1 MEALEVLGDLLEDLE
16 YLAIV
21 IVVEGPRDV
30 EALHHLGFEGRVD
43 VCSRVKVSD
52 ADLVESFVQEG
63 VPVVI
68 LTDFDEEGRRLNRD
82 LTRILERRGVK
93 VEIGLRRRF
102 GRLMAALGVY
112 AIEDLDD
119 VVSRQ

>member
-1 MEALEVLGDLLEDLE
+1 MEALEVLGDLLEDLG
-16 YLAIV
+16 YLV
-21 IVVEGPRDV
+21 GVVVVEGPRDV
-30 EALHHLGFEGRVD
+30 EALRLLGFEGRVD

-52 ADLVESFVQEG
+52 ADLVESFVQDG

-93 VEIGLRRRF
+93 VEVGLRRRF

-112 AIEDLDD
+112 AIGLTSSTQTSD
-119 VVSRQ
+119 

>member
-16 YLAIV
+16 YLAGV

-30 EALHHLGFEGRVD
+30 EALRLLGFEGRVD
-43 VCSRVKVSD
+43 VCSRVRVSH
-52 ADLVESFVQEG
+52 ADLVESFVHEG

-82 LTRILERRGVK
+82 LTRTLERRGVK
-93 VEIGLRRRF
+93 VEVGLRRRF